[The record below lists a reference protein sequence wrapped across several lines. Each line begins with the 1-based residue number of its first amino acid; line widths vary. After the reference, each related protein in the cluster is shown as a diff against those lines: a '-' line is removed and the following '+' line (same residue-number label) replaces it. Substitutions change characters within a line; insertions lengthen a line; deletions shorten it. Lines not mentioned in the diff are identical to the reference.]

1 MPASLL
7 ETVLAHGDLQFLT
20 LFFRCWEPS
29 TIFLLGRLSYRLRSI
44 THFYSQSTWSVSN
57 FLSRWFPD
65 SKAVLQM
72 LDSAPAIICGASVLQ
87 FFDRTRLTETRLDIC
102 VDFGGLGEV
111 GKFLASQGYIFRP
124 VHASGIK
131 DFDLAILVEASQSS
145 KTKLN
150 VQGDQS
156 SCQEHHGS
164 RSFKFVKTSRGPPSS
179 SRVRVVIVQLVR
191 CELHRFVFGMHST
204 AFMNYI
210 DSRHAISVFPRS
222 AFIHRLSFIAC
233 QEKVPGVDETMTE
246 LGTWLDIYSARCA
259 SMKIVG
265 TSNVQYRVAEVGPR
279 WVGDERCWIVP
290 CVGSATPLPGP
301 RPVEGPAFDVLDWRL
316 GATRHGS
323 YLRVGEPWVWRY
335 VLFFL
340 CVQ

>member
-7 ETVLAHGDLQFLT
+7 ETVLAHGDLPFLA
-20 LFFRCWEPS
+20 LFFRCWDPS
-29 TIFLLGRLSYRLRSI
+29 TVFLLGRLSYRLQSI
-44 THFYSQSTWSVSN
+44 ILYYSQSTWSVST
-57 FLSRWFPD
+57 FLGRWFPD
-65 SKAVLQM
+65 SNAALKM

-87 FFDRTRLTETRLDIC
+87 FFDRTQLTETRLDIC
-102 VDFGGLGEV
+102 VDFGGLVEV
-111 GKFLASQGYIFRP
+111 GRFLTSQGYSFRP
-124 VHASGIK
+124 VPGAGIK
-131 DFDLAILVEASQSS
+131 DVDLAILIEASQSLE
-145 KTKLN
+145 TQLN

-210 DSRHAISVFPRS
+210 DSRQAISVFPRS
-222 AFIHRLSFIAC
+222 AFIDRLSFIAC
-233 QEKVPGVDETMTE
+233 QEKVPGVDTTMTE
-246 LGTWLDIYSARCA
+246 LGTWLEIYNARCA
-259 SMKIVG
+259 PMKIVG

-279 WVGDERCWIVP
+279 WVGDERCWIIP
-290 CVGSATPLPGP
+290 CVGRATPLPDP
-301 RPVEGPAFDVLDWRL
+301 RPVEGPAFDVLDWRS

-323 YLRVGEPWVWRY
+323 
-335 VLFFL
+335 
-340 CVQ
+340 